1 MAVWADVARHL
12 DRRLDVAAPVEPGDQ
27 GLRDVIDDP
36 RSAGGAERHAQPAAA
51 LEHHR
56 WRHAA
61 AGPLARLYLVRRTG
75 NEIEVGE
82 LVVEQEAAHHDA
94 AAERVLD
101 GAAHGDDIALRV
113 DDREVAGALRL
124 RIARRCLAHG
134 SPLRPARSS
143 DDGLSIQKLSN

>member
-1 MAVWADVARHL
+1 
-12 DRRLDVAAPVEPGDQ
+12 

-36 RSAGGAERHAQPAAA
+36 RSAGGAERHAHAA

-61 AGPLARLYLVRRTG
+61 AGPLARLYLVHRTG

-101 GAAHGDDIALRV
+101 GTAHGNDIALRIG
-113 DDREVAGALRL
+113 DREVGGAVRL
-124 RIARRCLAHG
+124 GIARRRLAHG
-134 SPLRPARSS
+134 SLA
-143 DDGLSIQKLSN
+143 